1 MIEILTSD
9 HSKSIV
15 KRRKRVIIKTGKDP
29 IAQDHHKVELKR
41 KINQRI
47 KKERNKKRKEGKEVL
62 QARVIERKR
71 RNIGQKSLDQDLGQD
86 KN

>member
-15 KRRKRVIIKTGKDP
+15 KRRKRVIIKTGHDR
-29 IAQDHHKVELKR
+29 IALHKVGAKI

-47 KKERNKKRKEGKEVL
+47 KKERNKKRKEGKGVL
-62 QARVIERKR
+62 QARVIKRKR
-71 RNIGQKSLDQDLGQD
+71 RNIGQKSLNQDLDQD

>member
-1 MIEILTSD
+1 MIEILSID

-15 KRRKRVIIKTGKDP
+15 KRRKRVIIKTGHDP
-29 IAQDHHKVELKR
+29 KAQGRHKVETKR

-47 KKERNKKRKEGKEVL
+47 EKERNKKRKEGKEVL
-62 QARVIERKR
+62 QARVIESKR
-71 RNIGQKSLDQDLGQD
+71 RNIGQKSLNQDLDQD